1 METKSGAKP
10 SSVHAGL
17 FASYGQL
24 ARRLLPAAQHIA
36 FFNVDG
42 VLEWH
47 DGSSASEPAG
57 DRLLAPLL
65 EGGIEAQMA
74 RLSPTLVAAAI
85 PVVLDGKTL
94 SILLVHSPADAA
106 QSERY
111 ALRELASTA
120 APLLDCMCR
129 ELGQLGRKAAKG
141 ATLSERTEELE
152 WLFGLTESLHS
163 NSNDPKAIQQLLG
176 AAVERMKCCFGAV
189 VVPEHGLHATYTSL
203 VHIDLQAAGTFE
215 RITPFFMNF
224 VQRRREPL
232 IANKISTTPNMPQFK
247 VLVIPIEPHK
257 DKVIGYLAFL
267 KQPAMPNFGRRQLFL
282 GRHLGHQIGTL
293 LESQYDLATG
303 LLTRNAFEQDVAR
316 VRPAGTARIDSL
328 LYLDIDRLHVIND
341 TMGFDLGDEAI
352 MRIAD
357 LLRPPALPDDVIAG
371 RIGGDSFIVFM
382 PNHDADEACARA
394 EQVLA
399 AARHT
404 AVGPAD
410 NRVPLSLSCGVV
422 RLASQQPGLSGPL
435 ATAEMACT
443 SAKDHGGNRTEVYL
457 DVDQSMMRRRH
468 DMFEVGN
475 LRNALANSRFCM
487 YAQKIVVAGDLDH
500 VHGLECLIR
509 MVGADGKIIG
519 PNEFMPSAQRYQML
533 QAIDHWVIAKTLRE
547 LKPYRSFL
555 LGARISVAI
564 NISGQSMQDEAFID
578 AIERWLLDSLV
589 APTLIRFEITE
600 SAAISNLARAEHLIR
615 KLRRHGCGFSL
626 DDFGTGVNS
635 MSYLKCLP
643 VTCVKIDG
651 SFTRDLL
658 SNNRSDVVVQTI
670 VRMAKS
676 LDMECVA
683 ECVETQAIALRL
695 HELGVDYIQGYIAHR
710 PEPLRDVLESLKSDE
725 SQRLHQLYL
734 AQ

>member
-1 METKSGAKP
+1 METKSGAK
-10 SSVHAGL
+10 SNSVHAGL

-24 ARRLLPAAQHIA
+24 ARRLLPTAQRIA
-36 FFNVDG
+36 FINGDG
-42 VLEWH
+42 AVEWH
-47 DGSSASEPAG
+47 DGETRFEALDDG
-57 DRLLAPLL
+57 LLAPLF
-65 EGGIEAQMA
+65 EGGTEARLA
-74 RLSPTLVAAAI
+74 RLSVSLVAAAI
-85 PVVLDGKTL
+85 PVVLDGRIL
-94 SILLVHSPADAA
+94 SILLVHSPAEES
-106 QSERY
+106 QGERRL
-111 ALRELASTA
+111 LRELASTA

-141 ATLSERTEELE
+141 ATLAERTEELE

-189 VVPEHGLHATYTSL
+189 VVPEHGLQATYASL
-203 VHIDLQAAGTFE
+203 VHIDVQAAGTFE

-232 IANKISTTPNMPQFK
+232 IANKISATPNMPQFK

-267 KQPAMPNFGRRQLFL
+267 KQPAMTNFGRRQLFL

-303 LLTRNAFEQDVAR
+303 LLTRNAFEEDVAR
-316 VRPAGTARIDSL
+316 VRGTAAGRVDSL

-371 RIGGDSFIVFM
+371 RIGGDSFIVFI
-382 PNHDADEACARA
+382 PRHDATEACARA
-394 EQVLA
+394 EQLLA
-399 AARHT
+399 AARRT

-422 RLASQQPGLSGPL
+422 RLAAQQPGLGGPL

-443 SAKDHGGNRTEVYL
+443 SAKDHGGNRAEIYL
-457 DVDQSMMRRRH
+457 DIDQGMMRRRH

-475 LRNALANSRFCM
+475 LRSALADSRFRM
-487 YAQKIVVAGDLDH
+487 YAQKIVVAGELGR

-509 MVGADGKIIG
+509 MIGADGRIIC
-519 PNEFMPSAQRYQML
+519 PDEFMPSAQRYQML
-533 QAIDHWVIAKTLRE
+533 QAVDHWVIARTLRE
-547 LKPYRSFL
+547 LKPYRATL
-555 LGARISVAI
+555 LDARISVAI
-564 NISGQSMQDEAFID
+564 NISGQSMQDEAFIG
-578 AIERWLLDSLV
+578 AIERWLLDSMV
-589 APTLIRFEITE
+589 APALIRFEITE
-600 SAAISNLARAEHLIR
+600 SAAISNLTRAEQLIR
-615 KLRRHGCGFSL
+615 KLRAHGCGFSL

-635 MSYLKCLP
+635 LSYLKCLP

-670 VRMAKS
+670 VRMARS

-683 ECVETQAIALRL
+683 ECVETEAIARRL
-695 HELGVDYIQGYIAHR
+695 YELGVDYIQGYVAHR
-710 PEPLRDVLESLKSDE
+710 PEPLGDVLESLKNEE